1 MLKLYKQQYETA
13 VHTTNTYIKWV
24 KIITN
29 LLINHQSSRGNLSS
43 EKNTHK
49 KILST
54 IKKILQLQIWNFK
67 FKYVKLSTF
76 AAVSQ
81 RHLK

>member
-49 KILST
+49 KYTLNYKKKNSST
-54 IKKILQLQIWNFK
+54 SNFELQI
-67 FKYVKLSTF
+67 
-76 AAVSQ
+76 
-81 RHLK
+81 